1 MPHGMTNSRDIPTHQ
16 EFQDMLNAFEA
27 FTKSIA
33 SVARAAVIYPKVFED
48 KKYHK
53 FYPYFDGILFTVL
66 NQADLNFG
74 LKYLYIQL
82 FTGSEIEKR
91 YCARIVALTSY
102 EILNDHNKIIDSEF
116 REYALSR
123 IGEDGFKT
131 IKSLMKQ
138 LSEIRKNHFEVLKEI
153 RHNTIA
159 HKHGSAIAQANIIK
173 GLDPTEIYNIG
184 YSIFLVQMDII
195 KTFVGLLKE
204 DKDPT

>member
-1 MPHGMTNSRDIPTHQ
+1 MPHGMINSKVAPTHQ
-16 EFQDMLNAFEA
+16 EFQDMLNAFKA

-33 SVARAAVIYPKVFED
+33 SVTQAAVIYPKVFED
-48 KKYHK
+48 EMYHK

-116 REYALSR
+116 REYVLSR
-123 IGEDGFKT
+123 IGEDGFKK
-131 IKSLMKQ
+131 IKSLMRQ

-153 RHNTIA
+153 RNNTIA
-159 HKHGSAIAQANIIK
+159 HKHRSAIAQANIIK

-184 YSIFLVQMDII
+184 YSIFLVQMGII
-195 KTFVGLLKE
+195 KTFVGLLKD
-204 DKDPT
+204 DKDPS